1 VVDFN
6 AGTRILRFTFGD
18 ETCVNTTFEVET
30 WDAGETR
37 NWFVIYI
44 YAVYS
49 IHVCPVLVSR
59 VFRIPDEKDLLSP
72 GIDSHN
78 LPPFQGNK
86 SGSIRSN
93 EISSIENRKLKF
105 SPLFKRVANFL
116 ETISVTFSIIFSRRA
131 DKT

>member
-44 YAVYS
+44 
-49 IHVCPVLVSR
+49 HVCVCVCVCVCARARARSMLVSR
-59 VFRIPDEKDLLSP
+59 VFRISDEKDLQSP
-72 GIDSHN
+72 GIDFHN
-78 LPPFQGNK
+78 LPPFQGNR
-86 SGSIRSN
+86 SGSIRTD
-93 EISSIENRKLKF
+93 EISSIENGKL
-105 SPLFKRVANFL
+105 
-116 ETISVTFSIIFSRRA
+116 
-131 DKT
+131 